1 MVNSVKNLAILG
13 STGSIGRQ
21 TLQVVRNLAG
31 RFRVVGLAA
40 GQNVELLSAQI
51 AEFQP
56 KYICYQST
64 DNSQLITHDCAF
76 LPMAE
81 IAGHPDVD
89 IVVIATSGKAG

>member
-1 MVNSVKNLAILG
+1 MVNSIKKLAILG

-40 GQNVELLSAQI
+40 GQNLELLSEQI

-56 KYICYQST
+56 NISIINLTTLSPDLLTTGDQ
-64 DNSQLITHDCAF
+64 NS
-76 LPMAE
+76 
-81 IAGHPDVD
+81 
-89 IVVIATSGKAG
+89 